1 LTAALLALIINGI
14 VYDLVDTTLAA
25 LAEPTRRR
33 VVELLNDGPARATD
47 IAAHLGMTPAA
58 TSRHLR
64 VLRTAGL
71 VEVETPDDD
80 TRVRLYRLKPDQ
92 LAGLRAWLDQVQAH
106 WTEQLGAFKEHAERT
121 RGRHG

>member
-1 LTAALLALIINGI
+1 LIINGI
-14 VYDLVDTTLAA
+14 VDDLLDTTLSA

-33 VVELLNDGPARATD
+33 VVELLYDGPARATD

-71 VEVETPDDD
+71 VEADTPDDD
-80 TRVRLYRLKPDQ
+80 TRVRLYRLRPEQ
-92 LAGLRAWLDQVQAH
+92 LVGLGAWLDQMQAY
-106 WTEQLGAFKEHAERT
+106 WTAQLGAFKAHAERT
-121 RGRHG
+121 RGSRGSRGAKR